1 MKNLS
6 LKRRM
11 IKSIKLMMNIRMIQ
25 SQSTTQEMKE
35 YTMNISQKK

>member
-35 YTMNISQKK
+35 YITNISPKK